1 MRDSVEIADMGFPV
15 FCRGFCIQGTT
26 KAILGLINYPTFFGG
41 VLVNPGDLILGDDDG
56 IVVVNRNE
64 CETVLEETLK
74 RIGSE
79 KKKSAQLKKGI
90 SSVEINELDKFF
102 ESSGLIDQ
110 SLR

>member
-64 CETVLEETLK
+64 CETVLEGTLK